1 MLTVDASIWVA
12 AFDPL
17 DRFHDPSLRFLTT
30 ATGQGLRV
38 LGPALMPV
46 EVACAIARR
55 AGREDLD
62 PAILDRLRAYPRLM
76 LQPMDEQLL
85 AEASRLGP
93 AKRLRA
99 ADAVYAATAALHKT
113 PLVSWDRELLDRAGA
128 LTPTGWMERS
138 GR

>member
-17 DRFHDPSLRFLTT
+17 DRFHDPSLHFLRT
-30 ATGQGLRV
+30 ATGQGIRV
-38 LGPALMPV
+38 LASALMPV

-55 AGREDLD
+55 AGREELD
-62 PAILDRLRAYPRLM
+62 PAIFGRLHAYPRLT

-85 AEASRLGP
+85 AAAARLGP
-93 AKRLRA
+93 AMRLRA
-99 ADAVYAATAALHKT
+99 ADAIYAATAALHGT

-128 LTPTGWMERS
+128 LTPTGWIERS